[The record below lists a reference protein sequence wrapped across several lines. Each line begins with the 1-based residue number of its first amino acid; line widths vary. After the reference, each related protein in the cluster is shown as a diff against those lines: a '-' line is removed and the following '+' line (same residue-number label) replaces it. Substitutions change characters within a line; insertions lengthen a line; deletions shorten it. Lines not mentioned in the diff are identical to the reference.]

1 MYTQTCIL
9 CKIDWRR
16 EYLTAVFVRDPLE
29 RLVSAYKEKFCRG
42 SNEKSYPAE
51 TCYWTVRQEIIK
63 R

>member
-29 RLVSAYKEKFCRG
+29 RLVSAYKQKLCHG
-42 SNEKSYPAE
+42 SNEKSYSAE
-51 TCYWTVRQEIIK
+51 SHFWTMRQEIID